1 MCRAAEH
8 VPACCAQVRL
18 MLVLAP
24 AACCLAGI
32 ALHEALAVLFR
43 GVHSAGAEAAGEP
56 AVEAGAAVASGGK
69 GGHRKPAKAKV

>member
-1 MCRAAEH
+1 
-8 VPACCAQVRL
+8 

-43 GVHSAGAEAAGEP
+43 GVHAAAAE
-56 AVEAGAAVASGGK
+56 EAGAKPAPEEGPAAGGGGHK
-69 GGHRKPAKAKV
+69 GSHRKPAKAKVGGLPGL

>member
-1 MCRAAEH
+1 
-8 VPACCAQVRL
+8 

-43 GVHSAGAEAAGEP
+43 GVHSGGADAATKPAAKDGAAP
-56 AVEAGAAVASGGK
+56 AVTGGGK
-69 GGHRKPAKAKV
+69 GGHKKPVKAKV